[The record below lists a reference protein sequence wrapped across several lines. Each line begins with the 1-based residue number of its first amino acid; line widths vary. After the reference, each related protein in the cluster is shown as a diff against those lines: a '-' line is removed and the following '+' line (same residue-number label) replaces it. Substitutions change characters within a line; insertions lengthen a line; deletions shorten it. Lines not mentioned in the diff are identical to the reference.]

1 MIPNMKTVSRMLL
14 AATIVFM
21 SMPAF
26 ARPAIGIGPRVGL
39 VLDDGSFSLGAEARM
54 AIVPISSSLRL
65 DVRPSFDFYFV
76 GSDATLLGGAVDGLL
91 AFNLNNPSVE
101 PYIIAGLAVIY
112 TNTEPPNEFSS
123 TDVGINLG
131 AGAKFVTQGKFQ
143 PFAELRVSIY
153 DQSFFA
159 VAIGVLMQL

>member
-65 DVRPSFDFYFV
+65 DAPLC
-76 GSDATLLGGAVDGLL
+76 SDEEHLGACIACPHLLGDRH
-91 AFNLNNPSVE
+91 PR
-101 PYIIAGLAVIY
+101 
-112 TNTEPPNEFSS
+112 
-123 TDVGINLG
+123 
-131 AGAKFVTQGKFQ
+131 K
-143 PFAELRVSIY
+143 
-153 DQSFFA
+153 
-159 VAIGVLMQL
+159 